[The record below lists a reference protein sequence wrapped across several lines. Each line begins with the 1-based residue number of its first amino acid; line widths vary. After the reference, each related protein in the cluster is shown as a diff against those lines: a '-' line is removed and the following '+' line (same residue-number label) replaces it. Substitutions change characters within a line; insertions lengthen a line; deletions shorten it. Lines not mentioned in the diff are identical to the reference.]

1 MALLDQFE
9 AATQRS
15 RQQASS
21 QASGFFEMEGWK
33 TFYYL
38 LLFFKI
44 LNESNGVPMIIEP
57 STEASMIDLSSTNS
71 PNPEG
76 NEEGKTLK
84 KKLHVRFLSLEFIN
98 PLIF

>member
-1 MALLDQFE
+1 MALLPSCK
-9 AATQRS
+9 AATFAT
-15 RQQASS
+15 ASLPS
-21 QASGFFEMEGWK
+21 VLSGFFEMEGWK

-76 NEEGKTLK
+76 NEEGKT
-84 KKLHVRFLSLEFIN
+84 F
-98 PLIF
+98 